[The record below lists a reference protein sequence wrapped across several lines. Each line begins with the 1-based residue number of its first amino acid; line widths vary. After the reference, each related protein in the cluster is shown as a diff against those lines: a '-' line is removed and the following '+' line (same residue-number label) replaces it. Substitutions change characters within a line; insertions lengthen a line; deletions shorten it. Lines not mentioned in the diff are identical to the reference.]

1 VIQNIVLNS
10 RVPDPSNLACR
21 PVPLKPPDP
30 VPVPSLTM
38 VTPLPVF
45 AKRDDPVIVVPNDMP
60 LKFSVMVLA
69 IELPIRL
76 IDSMKDAKETEKVL
90 DFKLRFFIAKPI
102 I

>member
-1 VIQNIVLNS
+1 
-10 RVPDPSNLACR
+10 VPDPSNLACR

-30 VPVPSLTM
+30 VPVPASTM
-38 VTPLPVF
+38 VTLPPVF
-45 AKRDDPVIVVPNDMP
+45 AKRDDPAIVVPNVIP

-76 IDSMKDAKETEKVL
+76 IDSMKDAKETENFL
-90 DFKLRFFIAKPI
+90 DLKLRSFIALPI